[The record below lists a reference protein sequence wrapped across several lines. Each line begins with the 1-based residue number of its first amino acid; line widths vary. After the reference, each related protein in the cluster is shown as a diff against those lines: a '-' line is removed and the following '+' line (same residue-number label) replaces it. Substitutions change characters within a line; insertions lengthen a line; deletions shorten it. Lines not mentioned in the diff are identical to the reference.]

1 MLRGNLACVQ
11 ICTAVKAPNAPGTP
25 RLFHVKF
32 CHLLNINDI
41 CLSFGLQTLLTRANN
56 RYLKQYGRR
65 YRKAGI

>member
-25 RLFHVKF
+25 VF

-41 CLSFGLQTLLTRANN
+41 CLSFGLQTILTRANN